1 MRNPAPTSTPKFHAD
16 AGRIDPLFAP
26 LHAGMRSQRPSLAQ
40 HLLAGTST
48 RWHKWGTLVS
58 APTRRPEC
66 QGLTHRG
73 AARDRSREG
82 QRRDPIASIPSPGPA
97 GARPRVHRFERPP
110 AAIVRWTT
118 KEKTAEPPLSL
129 CASEMKIL
137 PIVPA
142 PKTWRVQ
149 TSGPELL
156 AAQTIDLRN
165 SSNLSPRPDHRYS
178 WTAHHAERQ

>member
-48 RWHKWGTLVS
+48 RWHKWGTLSRLQHGGQNAKVS
-58 APTRRPEC
+58 HTGARRAIE
-66 QGLTHRG
+66 
-73 AARDRSREG
+73 AAKVNVAIPSHRSR
-82 QRRDPIASIPSPGPA
+82 RLVPPA
-97 GARPRVHRFERPP
+97 QDRGSTSFERPP

-118 KEKTAEPPLSL
+118 KEKSAKPHLSL
-129 CASEMKIL
+129 CAFEMKIL

>member
-1 MRNPAPTSTPKFHAD
+1 MRRYMRVCGPSARRWRSTYWRELPRDGTNGEHWSRLQHGGQNAKVSHTGARR
-16 AGRIDPLFAP
+16 AIEA
-26 LHAGMRSQRPSLAQ
+26 AKVNVAIPS
-40 HLLAGTST
+40 H
-48 RWHKWGTLVS
+48 
-58 APTRRPEC
+58 
-66 QGLTHRG
+66 
-73 AARDRSREG
+73 RSR
-82 QRRDPIASIPSPGPA
+82 RLVPPA
-97 GARPRVHRFERPP
+97 QDRGSTSFERPP

>member
-1 MRNPAPTSTPKFHAD
+1 MRVCGPSARRWRSTYWRELPRDGTNGEHWSRLQHGGQNAKVSHTGARR
-16 AGRIDPLFAP
+16 AIEA
-26 LHAGMRSQRPSLAQ
+26 AKVNVAIPS
-40 HLLAGTST
+40 H
-48 RWHKWGTLVS
+48 
-58 APTRRPEC
+58 
-66 QGLTHRG
+66 
-73 AARDRSREG
+73 RSR
-82 QRRDPIASIPSPGPA
+82 RLVPPA
-97 GARPRVHRFERPP
+97 QDRGSTSFERPP

-156 AAQTIDLRN
+156 PSIFEIRRTCRQDLIIVTAGLRIMRSGN
-165 SSNLSPRPDHRYS
+165 KESACAGRPCVAPGIA
-178 WTAHHAERQ
+178 TPPK

>member
-58 APTRRPEC
+58 AATRRPEC
-66 QGLTHRG
+66 QGLTRRAIEAAKATLRSHRIDPV
-73 AARDRSREG
+73 AWSRRAQDRGST
-82 QRRDPIASIPSPGPA
+82 S
-97 GARPRVHRFERPP
+97 FERPP